1 MATSSTVTTVK
12 AALLTRLSLRAGL
25 AGVDLAYGWSGDFG
39 LEAIFFGSTRGV
51 HEDPVTTGGRIP
63 RDERYTMNVIVSVAK
78 EGGTPQD
85 AEDRAFALLAE
96 VENELADTPRLG
108 LVNVI
113 DWAAARDFESQ
124 AGPTPEGGLAE
135 IRLGVEVFAQLQ

>member
-12 AALLTRLSLRAGL
+12 AALLTRLALRAGL
-25 AGVDLAYGWSGDFG
+25 SGVDLAYGWSGDFG
-39 LEAIFFGSTRGV
+39 PEAIFFGSTRGA
-51 HEDPVTTGGRIP
+51 HDNPVTTGGRVP
-63 RDERYTMNVIVSVAK
+63 RDERYVMNVIVLVSS
-78 EGGTPQD
+78 EGGTPQE

-108 LVNVI
+108 LTVI

-135 IRLGVEVFAQLQ
+135 IQLGVEVFAQLQ